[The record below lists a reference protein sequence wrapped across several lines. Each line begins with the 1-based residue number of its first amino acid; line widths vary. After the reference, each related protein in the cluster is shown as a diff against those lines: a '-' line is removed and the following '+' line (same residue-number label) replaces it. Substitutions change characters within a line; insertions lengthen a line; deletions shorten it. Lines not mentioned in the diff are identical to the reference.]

1 VITAAVKQVP
11 AGLNVTTWEEN
22 DIAGRP
28 LIDPILEQIDSSDAL
43 LCDVTRLNFN
53 VTFEIGFAIAR
64 NKRLIITRNSS
75 FARDERIDLVGIFD
89 TLGYNEYENSKD
101 LLRLIADISSKE
113 SLLTNYPLNIRL
125 MNASG
130 R

>member
-1 VITAAVKQVP
+1 MITAAVKQVP